1 MPPLSRDHTHDNY
14 AHKMAMS
21 FLAHSLVSA
30 EDQSSPQPQRE
41 SPQYRAVLQYKDQLA
56 RSLANGPDQ
65 HLLNQFKIRG
75 WLGPGA
81 DVSAPEMIDEA
92 LTRIRSDV
100 SNYEIFIGMLSDHS
114 RVKDIVDAITG
125 MVLHQTNSLD
135 ELFEFLLLLQ
145 KSILCP
151 VQ

>member
-1 MPPLSRDHTHDNY
+1 MFL
-14 AHKMAMS
+14 S
-21 FLAHSLVSA
+21 FLAHSIVPA
-30 EDQSSPQPQRE
+30 EDQSSPQPQQE
-41 SPQYRAVLQYKDQLA
+41 PSQSPQYRAVLQYKDQLA

-100 SNYEIFIGMLSDHS
+100 SNYEIFLGMLPDHS
-114 RVKDIVDAITG
+114 RVKAIVDVITG
-125 MVLHQTNSLD
+125 MRLIFSKGTCSARL
-135 ELFEFLLLLQ
+135 LFV
-145 KSILCP
+145 CG
-151 VQ
+151 

>member
-1 MPPLSRDHTHDNY
+1 M
-14 AHKMAMS
+14 
-21 FLAHSLVSA
+21 
-30 EDQSSPQPQRE
+30 SSPQPQQE
-41 SPQYRAVLQYKDQLA
+41 LSQSPQYRAVLQYKDQLA

-100 SNYEIFIGMLSDHS
+100 SNYEIFIGMLPDHS
-114 RVKDIVDAITG
+114 RVKAIVDALTG
-125 MVLHQTNSLD
+125 IVLYEID
-135 ELFEFLLLLQ
+135 R
-145 KSILCP
+145 II
-151 VQ
+151 

>member
-1 MPPLSRDHTHDNY
+1 MFLSC
-14 AHKMAMS
+14 
-21 FLAHSLVSA
+21 LAPSIVSA
-30 EDQSSPQPQRE
+30 EGQSSPQHQGKQSQ

-81 DVSAPEMIDEA
+81 DDSAPEMIDEA

-100 SNYEIFIGMLSDHS
+100 SNYEIFMGMLPDHS

-125 MVLHQTNSLD
+125 MLTLH
-135 ELFEFLLLLQ
+135 
-145 KSILCP
+145 KMMLC
-151 VQ
+151 VS